1 VTRPAATG
9 SSRPVA
15 GEPELGVRESPNPD
29 LTGETLTGQVRP
41 VRRVALGLGGNV
53 GDVADT
59 LQKAVDAL
67 LDTPE
72 TVAVRISSVWQS
84 PAAGGP
90 PGQPDHLNAV
100 VVLDSS
106 LPSAVLLERAH
117 VVEAALGR
125 DRAREERWGPRTVDV
140 DVLAVGDRVLD
151 GADGQH
157 PVLPHPRAHQRAFV
171 LLPWAEVDPD
181 AVLPGSGRVGD
192 LAAAID
198 PGGARVRPDLQ
209 LWLPG

>member
-1 VTRPAATG
+1 MVVT
-9 SSRPVA
+9 
-15 GEPELGVRESPNPD
+15 ESPNPD
-29 LTGETLTGQVRP
+29 LIDSATLTGQLRP

-59 LQKAVDAL
+59 LQRAVDAL

-72 TVAVRISSVWQS
+72 TAAVRISSVWQS

-100 VVLDSS
+100 LVLDSS

-117 VVEAALGR
+117 LIEAALGR
-125 DRAREERWGPRTVDV
+125 DRTREQRWGPRTVDI
-140 DVLAVGDRVLD
+140 DVLAVGDRVLE
-151 GADGQH
+151 GPGLR
-157 PVLPHPRAHQRAFV
+157 LPHPRAHERAFV
-171 LLPWAEVDPD
+171 LLPWAEADPD
-181 AVLPGSGRVGD
+181 AVLPGIGRVDD
-192 LAAAID
+192 LAAAVD
-198 PGGARVRPDLQ
+198 PAGARVRPDLQ